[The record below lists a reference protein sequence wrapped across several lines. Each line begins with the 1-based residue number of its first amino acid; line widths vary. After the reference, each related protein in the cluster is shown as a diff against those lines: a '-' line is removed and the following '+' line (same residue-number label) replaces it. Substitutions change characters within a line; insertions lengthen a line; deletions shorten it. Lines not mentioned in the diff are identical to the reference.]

1 MKKCFTPIQLGNLT
15 LKNRFMMAPMEN
27 GLAAI
32 GGGVTDKLCDFFA
45 ERAKTV
51 SYTHLDVYK
60 RQDRDILERE
70 IYILERQCAETFL
83 TLRQKLCHSKGATSQ
98 ALAETYEKVESQLQ
112 HTQDALKGLV
122 KESDDPP
129 EEITLLAEYA
139 LDFALQA
146 ADRAL
151 LLSMKA
157 IFAQQASEKEERK
170 YS

>member
-1 MKKCFTPIQLGNLT
+1 MNHEIMT
-15 LKNRFMMAPMEN
+15 
-27 GLAAI
+27 
-32 GGGVTDKLCDFFA
+32 VKLCELD
-45 ERAKTV
+45 ERIARLHSRVRLTE
-51 SYTHLDVYK
+51 TA
-60 RQDRDILERE
+60 DRDILERE

-98 ALAETYEKVESQLQ
+98 ALAETYEQVESQLQ

-122 KESDDPP
+122 KKSDDPP